1 MPNECS
7 DICSLFLAQIR
18 SNEIINQ
25 KTFPTNLKLA
35 DVTPAFKKKD
45 STLAENY
52 KPVSVSPTLSKG
64 LGNSCKQISNF
75 INKFTLFMWQQERVQ
90 YTFCIDDFNRKMENL
105 PRSERI
111 CRCSINEL
119 IEGI

>member
-52 KPVSVSPTLSKG
+52 RPVSVSPTLSKG
-64 LGNSCKQISNF
+64 FGKLMQAN
-75 INKFTLFMWQQERVQ
+75 
-90 YTFCIDDFNRKMENL
+90 
-105 PRSERI
+105 
-111 CRCSINEL
+111 
-119 IEGI
+119 